1 MAGVGAKGVSVK
13 KVLFV
18 TLDQW
23 RGTALSRLGHTCA
36 RTPNLDR
43 LAAEGVS
50 FRNHFAQA
58 SPCGPARASLLT
70 GLYAMNHRS
79 VRNGVPLDARFTN
92 LALEARRLGFAPTLF
107 GYTDTA
113 PDPRTRPAG
122 DPDLETYEGVL
133 PGFDVGCRMGEVS
146 WPWLSHLK
154 ARGYALPANPADV
167 YRPVDGGAG
176 FAGRQTHAPR
186 PLYAADDSD
195 TAFLT
200 DRVLDWL
207 GPRRGQG
214 WFAHVSYLRPHPPL
228 IAPEPW
234 ASLIDPADVPLP
246 ARPRS
251 QAAER
256 AAHPLHDWLHEKHG
270 RPNVYTGH
278 DTNLSELGEAE
289 LRQLIATYYGLLAEV
304 DHHLGRILDHLRAT
318 GEIDE
323 TLVVVTADHGELL
336 GERWLFGKEGYFDSA
351 FHVPLIVRDPDAEA
365 TRGTEVRA
373 FTQAVDVMPTLL
385 DSLGGTV
392 PQTCDGRSLR
402 PFVVDGRTPSG
413 WRQAAMFE
421 FDFRD
426 VVKQGAERHLGLA
439 PDECT
444 LAVLRGQRWK
454 YVHCAGLPPLLFDL
468 EADPQENRNLSG
480 DPAFA
485 AIARD
490 CAQALLTKRLL
501 HAERTWSN
509 TLLGAGGA
517 HSYHGSR
524 RAAERQDSGA

>member
-1 MAGVGAKGVSVK
+1 MSPK

-23 RGTALSRLGHTCA
+23 RGSALAAHGHPCA
-36 RTPNLDR
+36 RTPNLDQ
-43 LAAEGVS
+43 LAATGVS
-50 FRNHFAQA
+50 FRNHFGQA

-79 VRNGVPLDARFTN
+79 VRNGVPLDGRFTN

-107 GYTDTA
+107 GYTDTT
-113 PDPRTRPAG
+113 PDPRTRPNG
-122 DPDLETYEGVL
+122 DPALESYEGVL
-133 PGFDVGCRMGEVS
+133 PGFDVGCVMGEVS
-146 WPWLSHLK
+146 WPWLADLK
-154 ARGYALPANPADV
+154 AKGYELPDRPEDV

-176 FAGRQTHAPR
+176 FAGPETHAPR
-186 PLYAADDSD
+186 PLYVAQDSD

-207 GPRRGQG
+207 GPRTRQG

-234 ASLIDPADVPLP
+234 ASLVDPANVPLP
-246 ARPRS
+246 PRPLS
-251 QAAER
+251 LAAER
-256 AAHPLHDWLHEKHG
+256 AAHPLHDWLHQKHG

-278 DTNLSELGEAE
+278 DTTLCDMGEGE
-289 LRQLIATYYGLLAEV
+289 LRQVIATYYGLLAEV
-304 DHHLGRILDHLRAT
+304 DHHLGRIFDYLRST
-318 GEIDE
+318 GELDE
-323 TLVVVTADHGELL
+323 TLIVVTADHGELL
-336 GERWLFGKEGYFDSA
+336 GERWLFGKEGYLDSA
-351 FHVPLIVRDPDAEA
+351 FHVPLIVREPGAEA
-365 TRGTEVRA
+365 TRGKEVTAITE
-373 FTQAVDVMPTLL
+373 AVDVMPTLL
-385 DSLGGTV
+385 DTLGGEV

-402 PFVVDGRTPSG
+402 PFVTEGRTPAG
-413 WRQAAMFE
+413 WRDAAMFE

-426 VVKQGAERHLGLA
+426 VVERGAERHLGLA

-468 EADPQENRNLSG
+468 DADPQESRNLAG
-480 DPAFA
+480 DPAHA
-485 AIARD
+485 AVERD

-509 TLLGAGGA
+509 TLLDAGGPKTYRGPRKA
-517 HSYHGSR
+517 V
-524 RAAERQDSGA
+524 EREDGAR